1 VHLQPPNG
9 LINGRRAGFTL
20 IELLVVVG
28 IIGIILA
35 FTVPAVIG
43 ISKSNNLN
51 SAGRLVSN
59 TLTIARS
66 EAINRRA
73 LIRFEVATTWPSD
86 AAYAYRKFTLVQH
99 DAASGTDTQLT
110 GWETLPTGTIFQP
123 QDPDKNNTPP
133 PAGKYFFALNQTQN
147 VKVAGTDVPTSY
159 IEFTPTGAL
168 NISVADSPARLRV
181 DQGVYDGVNA
191 SVVLTGTSNW
201 YDVSVD
207 GLVGRIK
214 LTRP

>member
-1 VHLQPPNG
+1 M
-9 LINGRRAGFTL
+9 
-20 IELLVVVG
+20 VG

-35 FTVPAVIG
+35 FTVPAVVG

-99 DAASGTDTQLT
+99 DAASGIDTQLT

-123 QDPDKNNTPP
+123 QDPLGANPT
-133 PAGKYFFALNQTQN
+133 AGSGKYFFALNQIQN
-147 VKVAGTDVPTSY
+147 PSLKVGPTSVTTSY
-159 IEFTPTGAL
+159 IEFTPTGAV
-168 NISVADSPARLRV
+168 NINLTDSPVRLRV
-181 DQGVYDGVNA
+181 DQGVFDATNQNVI
-191 SVVLTGTSNW
+191 LTGTSNW
-201 YDVSVD
+201 YEASID

-214 LTRP
+214 LSRP